1 MKEEVPTV
9 LTLRVHRVIGHG
21 SITDTTSID
30 LVCETLIWFHA
41 HYVLGADF
49 HGSHTQKKK
58 ILRST

>member
-30 LVCETLIWFHA
+30 LVCETLI
-41 HYVLGADF
+41 
-49 HGSHTQKKK
+49 
-58 ILRST
+58 